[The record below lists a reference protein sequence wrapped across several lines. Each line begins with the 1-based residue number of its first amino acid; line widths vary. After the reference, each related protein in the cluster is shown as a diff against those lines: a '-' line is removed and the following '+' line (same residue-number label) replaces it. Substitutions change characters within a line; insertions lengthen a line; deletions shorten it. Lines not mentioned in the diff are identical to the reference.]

1 MHPLSLVLRVM
12 NYAGCFGIDWN
23 TWIIDRVG
31 LTLDHHED
39 ATRPGSKRKG
49 GKKKRNWVGR
59 PTRLPA
65 VTASHV
71 VAAAE
76 ICGAFVTAKAN
87 LPPSRCG
94 TSRRRGRSPRR
105 SQTLTFPL
113 SGSQG
118 KAVWPLGKAEKE
130 ASGRVSATVFITTVL
145 EKAAMSIEVNAMFQ
159 RDRWANAVCVDAS
172 LLLGHWG
179 WYLNLCTM
187 EQVVT
192 VLPDHTC
199 GSHAHRNLSDKFP

>member
-1 MHPLSLVLRVM
+1 MQGVSELIEILELLIGSASRLIITRTPLVLAAKER
-12 NYAGCFGIDWN
+12 
-23 TWIIDRVG
+23 
-31 LTLDHHED
+31 E
-39 ATRPGSKRKG
+39 

-159 RDRWANAVCVDAS
+159 RDR
-172 LLLGHWG
+172 
-179 WYLNLCTM
+179 
-187 EQVVT
+187 
-192 VLPDHTC
+192 
-199 GSHAHRNLSDKFP
+199 